1 MLARAIVIVIY
12 AESIVAAFDDTP
24 AVVALGAQA
33 LRIFSI
39 GYVFSAVGVV
49 MARAFDGAG
58 NTMPA
63 MVINLV
69 TLWGIQIPLAWL
81 LSQALGWGTTGLWLG
96 ITAANVANGC
106 IFAIWFRRGRW
117 KQRVV

>member
-1 MLARAIVIVIY
+1 MLVCAVVIVLY
-12 AESIVAAFDDTP
+12 AESIVAAFNDTP

-58 NTMPA
+58 NTVPA

-81 LSQALGWGTTGLWLG
+81 LSQALGWGTIGLWAG

-106 IFAIWFRRGRW
+106 IFAVWFRRGRW